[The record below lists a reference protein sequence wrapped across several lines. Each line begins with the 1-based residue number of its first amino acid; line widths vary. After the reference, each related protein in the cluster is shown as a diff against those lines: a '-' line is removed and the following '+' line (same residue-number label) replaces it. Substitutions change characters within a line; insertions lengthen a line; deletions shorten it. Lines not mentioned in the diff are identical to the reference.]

1 MTWRPASAQKMPGH
15 VLIHRSPDLYWSLGE
30 NSYDSLYRTEIKK
43 FRPTASLNLRISV
56 LPHLVPVPYRFFN
69 VREKLLYVNG
79 RSEVY
84 EVALSCGW
92 LCDVVFDPV
101 MKYCEVPVL
110 FQKLHKLEWLFG

>member
-15 VLIHRSPDLYWSLGE
+15 VLIHRSPDVYCIFNLGKH
-30 NSYDSLYRTEIKK
+30 DIIGK
-43 FRPTASLNLRISV
+43 FRPTACLNLYGSV
-56 LPHLVPVPYRFFN
+56 LPNLVPVPYRFFN

-101 MKYCEVPVL
+101 MKYCGVPVL
-110 FQKLHKLEWLFG
+110 FRKLHKLEWLFG